1 MEEKDN
7 VKLIPEQEAPKA
19 QLSKEEPGFLNEFLW
34 TCSGVNKRI
43 LRNCPPEWAKY
54 AGIGGTIL
62 FTALMASIS
71 GGYALST
78 VFDSPVV
85 SVVFGIFWGLLI
97 FNLDRFIVNTMY
109 SDGKVTISWLELK
122 AGLPRIIMAVFL
134 GIVISTPLELKL
146 FEKGI
151 GIKIEDMKAKKLKEL
166 LQKDKAELAE
176 KEEARD
182 ATLNRKLGNAEAT
195 SAVAAASSIGKALSE
210 LEGKMAAVEVAYNNA
225 RETLRTIDYEEDP
238 GRYRKYK
245 DLLASKRGE
254 LKRLRS
260 EYERLQGQLASSDA
274 DYRRNIKESAEQRN
288 KDLAKLDSLIQDL
301 RGRIDR
307 AEQEYAPQL
316 EDEFDGLH
324 GRLLAFEMLKNESQ
338 TTRIAALFVL
348 LLFVII
354 ETAPV
359 FFKMMMASGPY
370 DDMLRAEMHSIKL
383 QAERRIADI
392 NADIDTS
399 IKLKVTELDAKLQ
412 QELKSSE
419 IVRKAVS
426 EAQEE
431 LAVEAVRQW
440 KEKELSRIKANPM
453 EYIQGNIN

>member
-195 SAVAAASSIGKALSE
+195 SAVAAASRTGKALNE
-210 LEGKMAAVEVAYNNA
+210 LERKMAAVEAVYNKA
-225 RETLRTIDYEEDP
+225 RETLRTIDYEGEP
-238 GRYRKYK
+238 GRYRQYK
-245 DLLASKRGE
+245 DLVASKSGE
-254 LKRLRS
+254 LKKMRS
-260 EYERLQGQLASSDA
+260 DYENLQGQLASSDA

-288 KDLAKLDSLIQDL
+288 KDLARLDSLIQDL

-316 EDEFDGLH
+316 KDEFDGLH

-419 IVRKAVS
+419 IIRKAVS

-440 KEKELSRIKANPM
+440 KEKELSRMKANPM